1 MGLVHLVYNYEA
13 ASKTFCLF
21 EPCAPPDFCGGEDTD
36 LPNATST
43 AGTLLCMTLLM
54 ANWVASFF
62 FFGCQMGAVGNEITS
77 DTVV

>member
-1 MGLVHLVYNYEA
+1 MKQHLRHSVYL
-13 ASKTFCLF
+13 SPVLRG
-21 EPCAPPDFCGGEDTD
+21 APPDFCGGEDTD

-54 ANWVASFF
+54 ANWIASFF